1 MAFWLKLIN
10 FLISTVFTLTAL
22 SKSSFQDNTKSLMKI
37 TFQHMLTN
45 GLGLGWAH
53 MGIIN
58 HSLHLGY
65 SAHLIL
71 THRQHAKRYMSLKGL
86 F

>member
-1 MAFWLKLIN
+1 
-10 FLISTVFTLTAL
+10 
-22 SKSSFQDNTKSLMKI
+22 
-37 TFQHMLTN
+37 MLTN

-71 THRQHAKRYMSLKGL
+71 THRQRAKRYMSLKAL